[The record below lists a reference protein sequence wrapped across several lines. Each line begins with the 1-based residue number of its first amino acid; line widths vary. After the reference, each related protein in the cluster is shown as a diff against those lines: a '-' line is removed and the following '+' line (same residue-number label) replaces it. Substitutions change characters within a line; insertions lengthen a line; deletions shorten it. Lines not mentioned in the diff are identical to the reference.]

1 MGPSWA
7 QFRKA
12 LRDAAAT
19 CWHLG
24 AVPLSLSQSPI
35 SRAVPTGCS
44 SQRGSPPGSA
54 SSCIT
59 GREGASGA
67 EQRIELQGRGW
78 EAEQREGPPLRSMEL
93 RAPQTGRVASSV
105 RLSSWQEFK
114 ENQRI
119 PGRDRGTPT
128 PDCPAVGHKVKDP
141 GGREHSPAGKEPSV
155 APLGVGTSPSLLLL
169 TCPPPF
175 PHQGMKP
182 LSTVFSV
189 TSNAPSILSP

>member
-1 MGPSWA
+1 MQKVTRPSTAHLQSTQPTERILPLSYLHGLGHRGWQGAAGVGPSWA

-12 LRDAAAT
+12 LRDAADT

-44 SQRGSPPGSA
+44 SQLGSPPGSA

-67 EQRIELQGRGW
+67 KQRSELQGRGW

-93 RAPQTGRVASSV
+93 RVPQTGRVASSV

-128 PDCPAVGHKVKDP
+128 PDCPAVGCKVKDP
-141 GGREHSPAGKEPSV
+141 GGRNTAQLGK
-155 APLGVGTSPSLLLL
+155 SL
-169 TCPPPF
+169 
-175 PHQGMKP
+175 Q
-182 LSTVFSV
+182 
-189 TSNAPSILSP
+189 